1 MKTSEPELRIRERPS
16 QAVAIQIPNDT
27 LASIEK
33 VAEQCDMSK
42 DALIR
47 LYIGGT
53 YSRPCSEGRVATILV
68 R

>member
-47 LYIGGT
+47 LYIG
-53 YSRPCSEGRVATILV
+53 EGLRRDLSKAWQPAE
-68 R
+68 REA